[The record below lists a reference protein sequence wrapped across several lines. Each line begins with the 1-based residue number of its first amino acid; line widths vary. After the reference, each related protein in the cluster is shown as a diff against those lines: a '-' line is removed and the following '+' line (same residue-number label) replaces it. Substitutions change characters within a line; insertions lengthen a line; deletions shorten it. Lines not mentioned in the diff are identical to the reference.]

1 MLLSRTEKAPHAFVF
16 PGSGCKKWDTCA
28 PEAVLRAVGGVLTDA
43 VGRPLEYP
51 LAANAH
57 TCSGP
62 SGGAGGSSGPA
73 AIASLVNWAGVLG
86 AISPAVHAH
95 CLARVPEEV
104 ERAMR
109 EAGPAAASAESAACE
124 KNGH

>member
-1 MLLSRTEKAPHAFVF
+1 MLLLSQAEKAPHAFVF

-51 LAANAH
+51 TASADKTH
-57 TCSGP
+57 TCS
-62 SGGAGGSSGPA
+62 SADSASAGRG
-73 AIASLVNWAGVLG
+73 SLVNWAGVLG

-95 CLARVPEEV
+95 CLARVPQEV
-104 ERAMR
+104 DRAMR
-109 EAGPAAASAESAACE
+109 EAGPAPVAGGAASDQ
-124 KNGH
+124 NGH